1 MPRRWVV
8 PSRFRSRH
16 AGPGRAL
23 IALLGCFALAS
34 PGTALA
40 ATGSLVIRNVTVV
53 SPERAAPLTHA
64 YVRIELGRITA
75 VGTKPLQGAQ
85 VIDGSGKFL
94 IPGLIDTHTHID
106 SIPGMNAKQIAE
118 HPDLYAAAANQIP
131 RSYLYFGYTT
141 VLSLGANAAPVR
153 WNALADRPDA
163 YFCGKTPVVNGYSFS
178 SFESNSYF
186 LFTPEQRSLLP
197 PSVNAAEHT
206 PEAVVARMSRD
217 GAICVKTYYER
228 GFGGVRNLP
237 LPTLAMIRSV
247 VASAHRIGLPVF
259 MHANSKEAQAF
270 AIEAGVDI
278 IAHGMWNGHALQN
291 GRLAPEVKALVDK
304 IIDRGIG
311 YQPTARVIRGL
322 EDMHDPSFLGNPE
335 LSRVYPEALLRW
347 YRSDE
352 GAWFAKEDAQ
362 YASRAVYDLV
372 AHRSDV
378 VLEDLAARHARLL
391 FGTDTPSA
399 PIYANPPGL
408 NGFWEMKH
416 WAAAGVTLRQIL
428 SAATI
433 ENARVMRLDHDIGTV
448 EPGKR
453 AHLLLLRANPLETVE
468 AYDSIDTV
476 FLAGRPIPRGH
487 LSAMSRLQLSRTAA
501 IGHAPKDTGN
511 AQPSR

>member
-1 MPRRWVV
+1 MLSEIDRKTRRYAPRGV
-8 PSRFRSRH
+8 
-16 AGPGRAL
+16 L
-23 IALLGCFALAS
+23 IALLGFCALA
-34 PGTALA
+34 PAAAALA
-40 ATGSLVIRNVTVV
+40 ASSALVIRNVTVV
-53 SPERAAPLTHA
+53 SPEREKPLAHA
-64 YVRIELGRITA
+64 YVRIEDGRITA
-75 VGTKPLQGAQ
+75 VGTRALRSAQ
-85 VIDGSGKFL
+85 EIDGSGEFL

-106 SIPGMNAKQIAE
+106 NIPGMNAKQLAE
-118 HPDLYAAAANQIP
+118 HPDLYAAATRQIP

-141 VLSLGANAAPVR
+141 VLSLGANAAPMR

-163 YFCGKTPVVNGYSFS
+163 YFCGKAPVVNGYSFS

-186 LFTPEQRSLLP
+186 LFTPEQRSQLP

-237 LPTLAMIRSV
+237 LPTLTMIRSV
-247 VASAHRIGLPVF
+247 VAAAHRMGLPVF
-259 MHANSKEAQAF
+259 MHANSKEAQTF
-270 AIEAGVDI
+270 AIEAGVDV

-291 GRLAPEVKALVDK
+291 GQLSPDVNALIDK
-304 IIDRGIG
+304 IVDRRIG

-322 EDMHDPSFLGNPE
+322 EDMHDPSFLSNPE
-335 LSRVYPEALLRW
+335 LSHVYPEALLTW

-352 GAWFAKEDAQ
+352 GGWFAKEDAQ
-362 YASRAVYDLV
+362 YASRTDYDRI

-378 VLEDLAARHARLL
+378 VLEHLAVRQARLL

-416 WAAAGVTLRQIL
+416 WVAAGVTLRQIL
-428 SAATI
+428 SAATMD
-433 ENARVMRLDHDIGTV
+433 NARVMRLDREIGTV
-448 EPGKR
+448 ELGKR

-476 FLAGRPIPRGH
+476 FLAGRPIRREA
-487 LSAMSRLQLSRTAA
+487 LSAASR
-501 IGHAPKDTGN
+501 
-511 AQPSR
+511 